1 MDAGNMPKI
10 PIKANLVSL
19 EFIFLNR
26 KNATVRLTKR
36 KITNGRKT
44 DSCHEAPVNHMSS
57 SNEFI

>member
-1 MDAGNMPKI
+1 MVAGIMPKI
-10 PIKANLVSL
+10 PIKANLSSL
-19 EFIFLNR
+19 ALIFLNR
-26 KNATVRLTKR
+26 KYAIIRLTNR